1 MKGAK
6 TAKPH
11 NSQNVV
17 GIASLLGPRLITDL
31 LLVWQRI
38 RPELEARALTNK
50 NQRLE
55 REHAQLRMARRTL
68 VSNRYDDYTRTL
80 SPSQWKYLPRP
91 LDICSF
97 EPFREL
103 ITADPDIT
111 VTAQSFD
118 EAFQMLPELL
128 SSAAE
133 ERRNS
138 KLALLPLVIS
148 DSVTDP
154 LELATSAFYCQ
165 KCSKS
170 SFYYSNILFGWND
183 IASHHCGVQTAGL
196 FSSPSGNEVDN
207 PGAYYMEA
215 VTWVRKIAEKVGLDP
230 ATATVVEMDSKD
242 VRFTCTTCPI
252 QHMRGEWTRVGYC
265 WRRLVHSPYN
275 DHVNSRLTSHQ
286 GASCGGRRSSLL
298 VSMCF

>member
-1 MKGAK
+1 MTGAK

-11 NSQNVV
+11 NSQNAVS
-17 GIASLLGPRLITDL
+17 IASLLGLQLITAL

-50 NQRLE
+50 TQRLE
-55 REHAQLRMARRTL
+55 QEHAELRMARRML
-68 VSNRYDDYTRTL
+68 VRNRYGDYARTL

-97 EPFREL
+97 EPFTEL
-103 ITADPDIT
+103 ITADPDII
-111 VTAQSFD
+111 VTSQSFD
-118 EAFQMLPELL
+118 EAFEMLPELL

-133 ERRNS
+133 ERRKS
-138 KLALLPLVIS
+138 KLALLPPAITGSAV
-148 DSVTDP
+148 DP
-154 LELATSAFYCQ
+154 LELATSAFQCQ

-196 FSSPSGNEVDN
+196 FSSPSANEVDN
-207 PGAYYMEA
+207 PGAYNMEA
-215 VTWVRKIAEKVGLDP
+215 AKWVGKIVEKVGLDP
-230 ATATVVEMDSKD
+230 ATATVVEMDNKD

-252 QHMRGEWTRVGYC
+252 QQMKGGWARAGYC
-265 WRRLVHSPYN
+265 WRRLVNSPYN
-275 DHVNSRLTSHQ
+275 DLVNSRLTSHQ